1 MIIRAILTGF
11 RMHNSIFKNKSCN
24 LPLAAI
30 CDIRNYN
37 MRLNWMMFAAL
48 FGLITRKRVTF
59 YDGDDDLSSGLRL
72 HRTGG
77 HSAGLQFVSVHTKRG
92 WVVLASDASHY
103 YEHMQDYRP
112 FTIAF
117 HVGEMMESFDR
128 LKKVAPSPDHIIPGH
143 DPKVMERYP
152 AVAGKEGLM
161 VRLDEMPKP

>member
-1 MIIRAILTGF
+1 M
-11 RMHNSIFKNKSCN
+11 
-24 LPLAAI
+24 
-30 CDIRNYN
+30 
-37 MRLNWMMFAAL
+37 
-48 FGLITRKRVTF
+48 
-59 YDGDDDLSSGLRL
+59 

-77 HSAGLQFVSVHTKRG
+77 YSAGLQFVSVHTKRG

-152 AVAGKEGLM
+152 AIAGKEGLM